1 MELIY
6 ICLNLFLKHFH
17 DIYLSVPRLKK
28 KSSKEILCR
37 KKENRLLSLY
47 NTNEK
52 RQIVDKKVKN
62 IKLRTNSIN
71 CMF

>member
-1 MELIY
+1 MI
-6 ICLNLFLKHFH
+6 F
-17 DIYLSVPRLKK
+17 IYLFQDLK

-37 KKENRLLSLY
+37 KKEIRLLSLY

-62 IKLRTNSIN
+62 NKLRTNSIN